1 LSESDL
7 SPLVATDDPYLTINQ
22 IKAELHVSHETVR
35 QWILSG
41 RLPHVKA
48 GRMYRVRRSD
58 LERMLAATSSAPDS
72 TAEVPLAT
80 VNAMGP
86 RDRID
91 IGFRR

>member
-1 LSESDL
+1 M
-7 SPLVATDDPYLTINQ
+7 AIDDPYLTIND

-35 QWILSG
+35 QWMLSG
-41 RLPHVKA
+41 RLRHVKA

-58 LERMLAATSSAPDS
+58 LERMLAATPSAAAGPS
-72 TAEVPLAT
+72 EPVLAA

-91 IGFRR
+91 IGFSR

>member
-1 LSESDL
+1 M
-7 SPLVATDDPYLTINQ
+7 AIDDPYLTIND

-58 LERMLAATSSAPDS
+58 LERMLAASPSPADGPSAP
-72 TAEVPLAT
+72 VLAT

-91 IGFRR
+91 IGFSR

>member
-1 LSESDL
+1 M
-7 SPLVATDDPYLTINQ
+7 AIDDPYLTIND

-41 RLPHVKA
+41 RLHHVRA

-58 LERMLAATSSAPDS
+58 LERMLAATPSPDEPS
-72 TAEVPLAT
+72 ERVVGA

>member
-1 LSESDL
+1 M
-7 SPLVATDDPYLTINQ
+7 AIDDPYLTIND
-22 IKAELHVSHETVR
+22 IKRELHVSHETVR

-58 LERMLAATSSAPDS
+58 LERMLAATPPPRPTPRSPSWPPS
-72 TAEVPLAT
+72 
-80 VNAMGP
+80 NAMGP

-91 IGFRR
+91 IGFSR